1 MKKCIKILIVI
12 FILALVIL
20 CILFGRKFNKVNK
33 IIKLMEENSKIDNY
47 FFMDDDLIKKRNKNI
62 VIIEQRYYSNICYYY
77 DFDIKKCYIIDKDN
91 KVYYELDITEYDK
104 EVLDFPLYYKLT
116 TDYSSKNKIKLVFEW
131 KIKDLNDT
139 LCEIITK
146 NNDKV
151 IFDKTTGYILEIDN
165 MNLKNKFYKNSN
177 VLNINQIK
185 DEEVKMPDLTEY
197 IKES

>member
-1 MKKCIKILIVI
+1 M
-12 FILALVIL
+12 
-20 CILFGRKFNKVNK
+20 
-33 IIKLMEENSKIDNY
+33 
-47 FFMDDDLIKKRNKNI
+47 
-62 VIIEQRYYSNICYYY
+62 
-77 DFDIKKCYIIDKDN
+77 
-91 KVYYELDITEYDK
+91 
-104 EVLDFPLYYKLT
+104 
-116 TDYSSKNKIKLVFEW
+116 FEW